1 MPSFTQ
7 IPVINIRKT
16 FAVSRLSP
24 KSHLKLIN
32 PKVQLDYSSLLA
44 YTLLMFLEQK
54 PLNGIRIIL
63 VALSIAPLVA
73 GCTNLESDISL
84 GNTATGAVT
93 TPVVSTVPTDANKP
107 QFIANAADTY
117 DAPDFTWREQDYSA
131 LDFETELQ
139 VTQAEK
145 AKATQALENQL
156 RAETQAVAAI
166 KASLIETRRNHN
178 AWYRLQKG
186 MQLNAVDNSRVRV
199 QLKWFLDH
207 PGYLQRVMERA
218 RPILPFVLDELERRN
233 LPSELALL
241 PIVESAYQA
250 FAYSHGRASGM
261 WQIIPS
267 TGRFL
272 GLKQNWWYD
281 GRRDIIES
289 THAAIS
295 YLDSLAQQFDGD
307 WELALAAYNAGP
319 GKIRNAVRYNK
330 KRKRKTDFWHLTKIR
345 NETRAY
351 VPKLFALRELF
362 ANPEK
367 YELDLIPVNNQVSY
381 KVVELDGQIDLALAA
396 ELAGITVNQ
405 LYQLNPAFNRWATA
419 PNGPHRLLLPREKAE
434 QFKLAV
440 AKVPPSE
447 RINWVRHKIRN
458 GETLSHISKKYRTTV
473 GLIKKV
479 NNVRGNQIRAG
490 KYLMVPTAT
499 KSLNT
504 YTLSENSR
512 KAAIQNTNR
521 SGTKRVHIVR
531 RGQSLWSISR
541 NYNVTTRAL
550 AKWNGIA
557 PIDTLSV
564 GQKLVVWT
572 RASLSQTVSINQTR
586 PSNALHTLRYTVRK
600 GDSLYLIA
608 NRFNIRVADIKRW
621 NRVGKYLHPGQKL
634 KLYVDILSQSS

>member
-1 MPSFTQ
+1 M
-7 IPVINIRKT
+7 IR
-16 FAVSRLSP
+16 
-24 KSHLKLIN
+24 
-32 PKVQLDYSSLLA
+32 KVQLTYSSYIA
-44 YTLLMFLEQK
+44 RSILMFLKQK
-54 PLNGIRIIL
+54 PLYGDRNTLFALL
-63 VALSIAPLVA
+63 VALVVTGCSSLDPDPAADSMAQAGVMVTPDVTTSSVEASPVA
-73 GCTNLESDISL
+73 D
-84 GNTATGAVT
+84 VT
-93 TPVVSTVPTDANKP
+93 TPSASY
-107 QFIANAADTY
+107 A
-117 DAPDFTWREQDYSA
+117 DAPATPTRHALLE
-131 LDFETELQ
+131 LDFYDSPDYFDFEQSNSAPLNLEIEI
-139 VTQAEK
+139 QAEL
-145 AKATQALENQL
+145 AEQALQQVLREEAEALAASREN
-156 RAETQAVAAI
+156 
-166 KASLIETRRNHN
+166 N
-178 AWYRLQKG
+178 AWFRLQEG
-186 MQLNAVDNSRVRV
+186 MQMVPVNNARVKAE
-199 QLKWFLDH
+199 LKWYLGH

-319 GKIRNAVRYNK
+319 GKIRSAVRYNRKK
-330 KRKRKTDFWHLTKIR
+330 KRQTDFWHLTKIR
-345 NETRAY
+345 KETRSY
-351 VPKLFALRELF
+351 VPKMFALRELF
-362 ANPEK
+362 ANPDK
-367 YELDLIPVNNQVSY
+367 YQLDLVPVTNQVSY
-381 KVVELDGQIDLALAA
+381 EVVELDGQIDLALAA
-396 ELAGITVNQ
+396 ELAGISINE

-419 PNGPHRLLLPREKAE
+419 PKGPHRLLLPREKAE
-434 QFKLAV
+434 QFKIGV
-440 AKVPPSE
+440 AQVPPSK
-447 RINWVRHKIRN
+447 RINWVRHRIKN
-458 GETLSHISKKYRTTV
+458 GETLSHISRKYRSTV
-473 GLIKKV
+473 ALIREV
-479 NNVRGNQIRAG
+479 NSIRGNQIRAG

-504 YTLSENSR
+504 YTLSKNSR
-512 KAAIQNTNR
+512 ITSIQNTNR
-521 SGTKRVHIVR
+521 TGNKRIHIVR
-531 RGQSLWSISR
+531 SGQSLWSISR
-541 NYNVTTRAL
+541 NYGVTTQAL

-572 RASLSQTVSINQTR
+572 RKGASQTVSINQTR
-586 PSNALHTLRYTVRK
+586 PSNALHALRYTVRK

-621 NRVGKYLHPGQKL
+621 NRVGKYLQPGQKL
-634 KLYVDILSQSS
+634 KLYVDITSQSG

>member
-1 MPSFTQ
+1 
-7 IPVINIRKT
+7 
-16 FAVSRLSP
+16 
-24 KSHLKLIN
+24 
-32 PKVQLDYSSLLA
+32 
-44 YTLLMFLEQK
+44 MFIEQK
-54 PLNGIRIIL
+54 PLNGDRIMLFAPII
-63 VALSIAPLVA
+63 ALLLAGCVSFGFDNSHKNTAANTVNPPVA
-73 GCTNLESDISL
+73 GIE
-84 GNTATGAVT
+84 AT
-93 TPVVSTVPTDANKP
+93 
-107 QFIANAADTY
+107 
-117 DAPDFTWREQDYSA
+117 
-131 LDFETELQ
+131 DFETSQIEAITTLANQKARANRDAGASSTAYSTIRKPEYRPLALEIETQ
-139 VTQAEK
+139 VEQAEL
-145 AKATQALENQL
+145 AMAQQAAESRL
-156 RAETQAVAAI
+156 RAESEAAAI
-166 KASLIETRRNHN
+166 EAALLETRRKND
-178 AWYRLQKG
+178 AWYRLEQG
-186 MQLNAVDNSRVRV
+186 MQLTPVDNARVKA
-199 QLKWFLDH
+199 QLKWYLDH

-218 RPILPFVLDELERRN
+218 RPILPFVLDELEKRN

-289 THAAIS
+289 THAAIT

-351 VPKLFALRELF
+351 VPKLFALKELF
-362 ANPEK
+362 THPEK
-367 YELDLIPVNNQVSY
+367 YQLDLIPVGNQVSY
-381 KVVELDGQIDLALAA
+381 EVVELDGQIDLALAA
-396 ELAGITVNQ
+396 DLAGITVNQ

-419 PNGPHRLLLPREKAE
+419 PGGPHRLLLPRDKAE
-434 QFKLAV
+434 QFKLGV
-440 AKVPPSE
+440 AKVPPSK
-447 RINWVRHKIRN
+447 RINWVRHKIKN

-479 NNVRGNQIRAG
+479 NNIRGNQIRAG
-490 KYLMVPTAT
+490 KHLMVPTAT

-504 YTLSENSR
+504 YALSENSR

-521 SGTKRVHIVR
+521 SGQKRIHIVR

-541 NYNVTTRAL
+541 DYNVNTRSL

-572 RASLSQTVSINQTR
+572 QANVSQTVSINQTR

-634 KLYVDILSQSS
+634 KLYVDITSQSS

>member
-1 MPSFTQ
+1 MFIELKPLIGDRMMP
-7 IPVINIRKT
+7 
-16 FAVSRLSP
+16 FAPMIAL
-24 KSHLKLIN
+24 
-32 PKVQLDYSSLLA
+32 LLA
-44 YTLLMFLEQK
+44 GCASFGFGNSLE
-54 PLNGIRIIL
+54 N
-63 VALSIAPLVA
+63 V
-73 GCTNLESDISL
+73 
-84 GNTATGAVT
+84 TASADT
-93 TPVVSTVPTDANKP
+93 TPVAGIEPA
-107 QFIANAADTY
+107 
-117 DAPDFTWREQDYSA
+117 
-131 LDFETELQ
+131 DFEAS
-139 VTQAEK
+139 QAEAMATLAKHK
-145 AKATQALENQL
+145 ASAYRVTAAPGDAYSTMRTKVYLPLDSEIGAQVEQAELGMSRKAAANQL
-156 RAETQAVAAI
+156 QAESEAVAAI
-166 KASLIETRRNHN
+166 EATLLETRQKNN
-178 AWYRLQKG
+178 AWYRLQQG
-186 MQLNAVDNSRVRV
+186 MQLSPVNNARVQA
-199 QLKWFLDH
+199 QLKWYLKH

-218 RPILPFVLDELERRN
+218 RPILPFVLDELEKRN

-289 THAAIS
+289 THAAIT
-295 YLDSLAQQFDGD
+295 YLDSLAQEFDGD

-319 GKIRNAVRYNK
+319 GRIRSAVRYNK

-362 ANPEK
+362 THPEK
-367 YELDLIPVNNQVSY
+367 YQLDLIPVGNEVSY
-381 KVVELDGQIDLALAA
+381 EVVELDGQIDLALAA
-396 ELAGITVNQ
+396 DLAGITINQ

-419 PNGPHRLLLPREKAE
+419 PNGPHRLLLPRDKAE
-434 QFKLAV
+434 QFKLGV
-440 AKVPPSE
+440 AKVPPSK
-447 RINWVRHKIRN
+447 RINWVRHKIKN

-479 NNVRGNQIRAG
+479 NNIRGNQIRAG
-490 KYLMVPTAT
+490 KHLMVPTAT

-504 YTLSENSR
+504 YALSENSR

-521 SGTKRVHIVR
+521 SGQKRIHIVR

-541 NYNVTTRAL
+541 DYNVNTRAL

-572 RASLSQTVSINQTR
+572 RSDLSQSVSINQTR

-634 KLYVDILSQSS
+634 KLYVDITSQSS

>member
-1 MPSFTQ
+1 M
-7 IPVINIRKT
+7 
-16 FAVSRLSP
+16 
-24 KSHLKLIN
+24 
-32 PKVQLDYSSLLA
+32 
-44 YTLLMFLEQK
+44 
-54 PLNGIRIIL
+54 
-63 VALSIAPLVA
+63 LSIAMIVV
-73 GCTNLESDISL
+73 GCSNLQHNPVI
-84 GNTATGAVT
+84 GNTAEVDVA
-93 TPVVSTVPTDANKP
+93 TPVNGDEINNEETTAAEIAQTEDAVDQYQSFHDFDQVVMALPTTSTGILDSPYSSPFDEATRATSVSDD
-107 QFIANAADTY
+107 QFKSNWVNIGARN
-117 DAPDFTWREQDYSA
+117 QDQEETQVTA
-131 LDFETELQ
+131 ETE
-139 VTQAEK
+139 
-145 AKATQALENQL
+145 
-156 RAETQAVAAI
+156 
-166 KASLIETRRNHN
+166 ASLLEARRKDN
-178 AWYRLQKG
+178 AWYRLQEG
-186 MQLNAVDNSRVRV
+186 MQLSAVDNARVKA
-199 QLKWFLDH
+199 QMKWYLNH
-207 PGYLQRVMERA
+207 KGYLQRVMERA
-218 RPILPFVLDELERRN
+218 RPILPFVLDELEKRN

-289 THAAIS
+289 THAAIT
-295 YLDSLAQQFDGD
+295 YLDGLAQEFDGD

-345 NETRAY
+345 KETRAY
-351 VPKLFALRELF
+351 VPKLFALKELF

-367 YELDLIPVNNQVSY
+367 YQLDLIPVKNQVSY

-396 ELAGITVNQ
+396 DLAGITLNQ

-419 PNGPHRLLLPREKAE
+419 PNGPHRLLLPRDKAE
-434 QFKLAV
+434 QFKIGV
-440 AKVPPSE
+440 AKVPASK
-447 RINWVRHKIRN
+447 RINWVRHKIKN

-473 GLIKKV
+473 GLIKEV
-479 NNVRGNQIRAG
+479 NNIRGNRIRAG

-499 KSLNT
+499 KSLKT

-521 SGTKRVHIVR
+521 SGTKRIHIVR
-531 RGQSLWSISR
+531 SGQSLWSISR
-541 NYNVTTRAL
+541 SYNVTTQAL

-557 PIDTLSV
+557 PIDTLSI

-572 RASLSQTVSINQTR
+572 KAKLAQTASINQTR
-586 PSNALHTLRYTVRK
+586 PSNALHALRYTVRK

-621 NRVGKYLHPGQKL
+621 NRLGKYLQPGQKL
-634 KLYVDILSQSS
+634 KLYVDVTSQSG